1 MRKLIRIVLVLVAL
15 GLFTSCASIKQHRY
29 YAELRKEQKFSEDSI
44 WRIANAYRGDSLN
57 IHAFY
62 FNQARWMMGRDAS
75 FFTVDLYPR
84 LRPHPW
90 HLSPVIMHYADG
102 RVVIYDD

>member
-1 MRKLIRIVLVLVAL
+1 MRKLLGIVMVLVAL

-57 IHAFY
+57 IHGFY
-62 FNQARWMMGRDAS
+62 FNQARWMRGRDAS
-75 FFTVDLYPR
+75 FFTVVLYAR
-84 LRPHPW
+84 AQPHPW
-90 HLSPVIMHYADG
+90 RPHLVISHYADG